1 MSHPSFQSP
10 KRVKI
15 TARSSSITNSFVQS
29 LIPVLHPSFEEVEE
43 ALSILGI
50 EPGHPTCAYC
60 GDQTTEWDH
69 LHPLVK
75 DRKPTGFISEIGN
88 LVPACGKCNQSK
100 GNKVWREW
108 MLGSARLSPASRRI
122 PDLAER
128 VRALSAFEHW
138 RTPEPLDLESLVGRE
153 LWQEYWTQ
161 RDQLLDQMDSCQ
173 RLAEQ
178 LRERVLERIIA

>member
-1 MSHPSFQSP
+1 M
-10 KRVKI
+10 
-15 TARSSSITNSFVQS
+15 
-29 LIPVLHPSFEEVEE
+29 
-43 ALSILGI
+43 
-50 EPGHPTCAYC
+50 
-60 GDQTTEWDH
+60 
-69 LHPLVK
+69 
-75 DRKPTGFISEIGN
+75 
-88 LVPACGKCNQSK
+88 PACGKCNQSK

-173 RLAEQ
+173 RLAEK
-178 LRERVLERIIA
+178 LRERVLERIIAEAAPFSVHSRTKTSRTSLAVTIVASQQTRKTFRWHGQLSSCRELARGVGRERKRIH